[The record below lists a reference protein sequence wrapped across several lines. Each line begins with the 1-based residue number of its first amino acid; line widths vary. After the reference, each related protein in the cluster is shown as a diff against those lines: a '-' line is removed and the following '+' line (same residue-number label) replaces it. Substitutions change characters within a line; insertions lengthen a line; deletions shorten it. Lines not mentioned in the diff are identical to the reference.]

1 MKKYFNQVF
10 NSLIATV
17 YYTIQQTKNG
27 GKSALKRSA
36 SEIQRS
42 LLINKVIIT
51 ISNLQ
56 RKNVQI
62 VIASI
67 KSL

>member
-17 YYTIQQTKNG
+17 YYTIQQTKND
-27 GKSALKRSA
+27 GKSVLEKSVT
-36 SEIQRS
+36 EVQKS